1 MADPICRWRNATPET
16 VCELVREL
24 PKVKMPSEAFR
35 ELMTKS
41 KFGKDFFHTPYQL
54 ACQLALYV
62 ETDIY
67 TPRFTRDI
75 TEEEAL
81 EYLKY
86 WFSKYY
92 VPNPYTRGF
101 ANLEK
106 PILVEYSIYE
116 YLKKNNDNSIESVSS
131 AIFKDSIGNPDIFKN
146 TINKYSKLLK
156 VENNHCFIKE
166 GAEKMEINN
175 SRDDKKAFFENFSSN
190 SDVNTIKI
198 DKPLNR
204 IIFGAP
210 GTGKSNKLEQDRN
223 TYFGDDYERVTFHP
237 NYSYAQFVGTYKP
250 VSRNNNGKN
259 EITYEYVPGPFIK
272 TWIRAYKSSQPQLLL
287 IEEINRANVAAVF
300 GDVFQLLDRDEN
312 GNSEYPITI
321 SEDLKRYLSEKEKID
336 VETISI
342 PVNMYIWAT
351 MNSADQGVLPMD
363 AAFKRRWDFEYIGID
378 ENEDKV
384 ADIKIP
390 VSLDGK
396 KSVLWNDFRKK
407 LNEKLSD
414 ELKINEDKLLGPF
427 FLSKKS
433 LENAMAEPE
442 RFVKLFE
449 SKVIMYL
456 FEDVVKMQ
464 PAKLFKCDKL
474 RYSEICKEF
483 EEKGMDVF
491 GIEVEV
497 FDM

>member
-1 MADPICRWRNATPET
+1 M
-16 VCELVREL
+16 
-24 PKVKMPSEAFR
+24 K
-35 ELMTKS
+35 
-41 KFGKDFFHTPYQL
+41 
-54 ACQLALYV
+54 
-62 ETDIY
+62 TD
-67 TPRFTRDI
+67 
-75 TEEEAL
+75 
-81 EYLKY
+81 
-86 WFSKYY
+86 
-92 VPNPYTRGF
+92 
-101 ANLEK
+101 
-106 PILVEYSIYE
+106 
-116 YLKKNNDNSIESVSS
+116 NNDNTRV
-131 AIFKDSIGNPDIFKN
+131 
-146 TINKYSKLLK
+146 
-156 VENNHCFIKE
+156 
-166 GAEKMEINN
+166 
-175 SRDDKKAFFENFSSN
+175 
-190 SDVNTIKI
+190 DVIKI
-198 DKPLNR
+198 DKPHNR

-210 GTGKSNKLEQDRN
+210 GTGKSHLLEEDRT
-223 TYFGDDYERVTFHP
+223 TYFKDDYERVTFHP

-250 VSRNNNGKN
+250 VKATNNAFYENSEIENTIKILSDKTKSAQERYDLLYDDFKNKDLTRLPILVGLYSNSDEKFNTKKKDGTPAKNDNDVERNHGRAIRQYVNLKTDNISSS

-321 SEDLKRYLSEKEKID
+321 SEDLKRYLSEKEKIN

-342 PVNMYIWAT
+342 PANMYIWAT

-378 ENEDKV
+378 DNEGEIEK
-384 ADIKIP
+384 IKIP

-464 PAKLFKCDKL
+464 PAKLFNCSKL